1 MAPWKDKDVR
11 NEPKET
17 FPFGNKNH
25 LPGLIGW
32 LVARNPWWGLA
43 GCLTGTIDEDRMFD
57 WLQFFLRGMTVDWLA
72 GTIGEDH
79 SFPGVSPLG
88 SGPYHHHKFYQWVIF
103 FLTLQVKFR

>member
-1 MAPWKDKDVR
+1 
-11 NEPKET
+11 
-17 FPFGNKNH
+17 
-25 LPGLIGW
+25 
-32 LVARNPWWGLA
+32 
-43 GCLTGTIDEDRMFD
+43 
-57 WLQFFLRGMTVDWLA
+57 MTVDWLA